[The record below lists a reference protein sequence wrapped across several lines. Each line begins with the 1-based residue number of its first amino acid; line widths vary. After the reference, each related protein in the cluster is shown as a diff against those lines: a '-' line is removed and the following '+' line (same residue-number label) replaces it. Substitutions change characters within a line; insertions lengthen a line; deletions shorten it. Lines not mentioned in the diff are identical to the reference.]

1 MDVTA
6 EILQNHL
13 IYGASDNTAP
23 QGLSASRS
31 LKLCCWSIDHKARQ
45 CRDMSLIPYALKY
58 QGAVGL
64 FGTENY
70 FVKVKVTLD
79 PNVVFN
85 VCV

>member
-1 MDVTA
+1 MDVTE

-23 QGLSASRS
+23 QGLAASRS
-31 LKLCCWSIDHKARQ
+31 LNYAAGPSITSVQ
-45 CRDMSLIPYALKY
+45 TMSIFHLIPYALKY

-70 FVKVKVTLD
+70 FVKVKVTLRSIML
-79 PNVVFN
+79 
-85 VCV
+85 